1 MKSVAIINQ
10 KGGVGKTTTVTN
22 TGAAL
27 ASRGHKTLIVDLD
40 PQGNLTQGLGIKTDT
55 LPKSIYHL
63 LTGEISAPSEII
75 QNVQKNLD
83 ILPSNLYLAGAE
95 HTLSNTPGGELV
107 LRELFEHPDIQAYDY
122 LLVDCPPSLGKLTI
136 NALVAV
142 DSVIITVE
150 AEFYAL
156 QGVATLFTSINMVQK
171 RINPNLKVLGAV
183 ITKYDGRQKLH
194 REVQDAVRTTFGKS
208 VFKST
213 IRKNVD
219 LAGAPAQGATIFDFR
234 PGSYGAEDYRAFA
247 DELLETLEVK
257 HVHG

>member
-10 KGGVGKTTTVTN
+10 KGGVGKTTTVCN

-27 ASRGHKTLIVDLD
+27 ANRGHKTLLVDLD
-40 PQGNLTQGLGIKTDT
+40 PQGNLTQGLGIKADT
-55 LPKSIYHL
+55 LQKSIYHL
-63 LTGEISAPSEII
+63 LTGEVSNPADII
-75 QNVQKNLD
+75 QNVQKNMD

-107 LRELFEHPDIQAYDY
+107 LREIFEHPDIQSYDY
-122 LLVDCPPSLGKLTI
+122 LLVDCPPSLGKLTV

-156 QGVATLFTSINMVQK
+156 QGVNTLFTSINMVQK
-171 RINPNLKVLGAV
+171 RINPDLRVLGAV

-194 REVQDAVRTTFGKS
+194 QEVQKAVKKAFGES
-208 VFKST
+208 VFKTT

-219 LAGAPAQGATIFDFR
+219 LAGAPAQGSTIFDFR
-234 PGSYGAEDYRAFA
+234 PGSYGAEDYRAFG
-247 DELLETLEVK
+247 DELVKILEVN
-257 HVHG
+257 HVHR

>member
-10 KGGVGKTTTVTN
+10 KGGVGKTTTVAN
-22 TGAAL
+22 AGAAL
-27 ASRGHKTLIVDLD
+27 AIRGHKTLLVDLD
-40 PQGNLTQGLGIKTDT
+40 PQGNLTQGLGIKART

-63 LTGEISAPSEII
+63 LTGEVEMPKEVIL
-75 QNVQKNLD
+75 NVQKNLD

-95 HTLSNTPGGELV
+95 NTLSNTPGGELV
-107 LRELFEHPDIQAYDY
+107 LRELFEHPDVQAYDY
-122 LLVDCPPSLGKLTI
+122 LLVDCPPSLGKLTV

-156 QGVATLFTSINMVQK
+156 QGVTTLFTSVNMVQK

-194 REVQDAVRTTFGKS
+194 REVREAVKKAFGNS
-208 VFKST
+208 VFKT
-213 IRKNVD
+213 IIRKNVD
-219 LAGAPAQGATIFDFR
+219 LAGAPAQGNTIFDFR
-234 PGSYGAEDYRAFA
+234 PGSYGAEDYRTFA
-247 DELLETLEVK
+247 DELVETLEVK
-257 HVHG
+257 HVH